1 MKSICIVRRKHYPF
15 QRNVRRDAEALV
27 KAGYEVDVI
36 CTGDADQKKF
46 EIMNGVNIH
55 RIIVPYNRGNA
66 FLVSFDYGLFFLL
79 SFLKLSWMSF
89 QKRYVVVEI
98 NTMPDFLV
106 FITIISRL
114 LGSKIVLYMFEDMP
128 TLFMS
133 SYHVGPNHIGT
144 CLLRLLEKWSA
155 EYADHVIV
163 SDGEHY
169 KQALE
174 KRGIPS
180 AKITV
185 ILNVPDAESFDF
197 EKRLP
202 PLQDSPFRLVIVSTL
217 VRRYGVQT
225 LVKAVPLVAKSIPGL
240 IIDVVG
246 DGEFRPHLQQLAQQL
261 EVEKYFIFRG
271 WVDYAQIPDIIR
283 KANIGLAPM
292 IDDVGLPNKLFEYF
306 ALGIPA
312 IASAQPSLLIAFGN
326 SNTVAFFEP
335 DNERE
340 LADRILELYSNT
352 QKRAS
357 LISQG
362 FNFYNRFRWPVIK
375 QDYLKI
381 YAGLSRK

>member
-1 MKSICIVRRKHYPF
+1 MKRICIVRRKHYPF

-89 QKRYVVVEI
+89 QKHYAVVEI

-106 FITIISRL
+106 FITVISRL

-133 SYHVGPNHIGT
+133 SYHVGPHHIGT
-144 CLLRLLEKWSA
+144 RLLRFLEKWSA

-185 ILNVPDAESFDF
+185 ILNVPDAENFDF
-197 EKRLP
+197 EKRLA
-202 PLQDSPFRLVIVSTL
+202 PLPDSSFRLVIVSTL

-225 LVKAVPLVAKSIPGL
+225 VVKAVPLVAKSIPGL

-246 DGEFRPHLQQLAQQL
+246 DGQFLPQLQQLTQQL

-271 WVDYAQIPDIIR
+271 WVDYAQIPGIIR
-283 KANIGLAPM
+283 QANIGLAPM
-292 IDDVGLPNKLFEYF
+292 SDDVGLPNKLFEYF

-312 IASAQPSLLIAFGN
+312 IASAQPSLLIAFG
-326 SNTVAFFEP
+326 
-335 DNERE
+335 R
-340 LADRILELYSNT
+340 
-352 QKRAS
+352 
-357 LISQG
+357 
-362 FNFYNRFRWPVIK
+362 
-375 QDYLKI
+375 
-381 YAGLSRK
+381 